1 VHPVPL
7 VSSVCYYEESVGG
20 NFAEEGLETGA
31 VVGACAFG
39 PKENGELQR
48 SWNGLTLVDGIIGEI
63 NVGKVVL

>member
-1 VHPVPL
+1 
-7 VSSVCYYEESVGG
+7 
-20 NFAEEGLETGA
+20 LETGA

-48 SWNGLTLVDGIIGEI
+48 SWNGLTLVDGMIGEI